1 MGFAAETGDMQSNA
15 REKLNS
21 KNLDMIVMNDVTKK
35 ECGFDVDTN
44 QVKIFYRNGQEE
56 DLELMTKEALANIIL
71 DRISDLKDRA

>member
-1 MGFAAETGDMQSNA
+1 VGFAAETGDMQSNA